1 MPFSESN
8 ARVQARVRAFR
19 QELAKLGWAEGSNVQ
34 FDVRWTTDEMD
45 LVRAAA
51 ADLVWLKPDVIV
63 TAGDRVIPVLA
74 QLTRSIPIVAAGSDL
89 AGSGFVESL
98 ARPGGNVTGFS
109 VIEFSVVG
117 KMVLTLKQMA
127 PGISRVG
134 MIYNSDNAVAAVYL
148 NWFKAVASELAV
160 QPIDLPVH
168 GLSDIEHVIESLAV
182 QPYGGFIVPPDVS
195 MSALGKEVTLLAAR
209 HGVPAVYSNSVFV
222 RQGGLASYG
231 ADTGE
236 VWQGLASYVHRIL
249 HGEKPGDL
257 PVQQPT
263 SYQFVINLKTAKALG
278 LDIPAKLLAL
288 ADEVID

>member
-34 FDVRWTTDEMD
+34 FDVGWTTDEMD

-74 QLTRSIPIVAAGSDL
+74 QLTRSIPISRGERFGRIGLRREPRAP
-89 AGSGFVESL
+89 
-98 ARPGGNVTGFS
+98 RGNVTGFS
-109 VIEFSVVG
+109 VIEFSIVG
-117 KMVLTLKQMA
+117 KMVLALKQMA

-134 MIYNSDNAVAAVYL
+134 MIYNSDNAIAAVYL

-263 SYQFVINLKTAKALG
+263 SSSSISRLRKHSASTFQPNCSHSLTR
-278 LDIPAKLLAL
+278 
-288 ADEVID
+288 

>member
-1 MPFSESN
+1 M
-8 ARVQARVRAFR
+8 
-19 QELAKLGWAEGSNVQ
+19 
-34 FDVRWTTDEMD
+34 
-45 LVRAAA
+45 
-51 ADLVWLKPDVIV
+51 
-63 TAGDRVIPVLA
+63 
-74 QLTRSIPIVAAGSDL
+74 

-109 VIEFSVVG
+109 VIEFSIVG
-117 KMVLTLKQMA
+117 KMVLALKQMA

-134 MIYNSDNAVAAVYL
+134 MIYNSDNAIAAVYL

-222 RQGGLASYG
+222 RQGGL
-231 ADTGE
+231 
-236 VWQGLASYVHRIL
+236 VV
-249 HGEKPGDL
+249 
-257 PVQQPT
+257 
-263 SYQFVINLKTAKALG
+263 
-278 LDIPAKLLAL
+278 
-288 ADEVID
+288 